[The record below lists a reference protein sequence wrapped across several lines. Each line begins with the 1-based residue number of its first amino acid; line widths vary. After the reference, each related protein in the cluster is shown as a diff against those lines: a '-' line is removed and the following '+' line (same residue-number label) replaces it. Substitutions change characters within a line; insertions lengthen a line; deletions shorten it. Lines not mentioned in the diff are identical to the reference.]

1 MIFIYY
7 YYFIVFGEL
16 IFALAL
22 FNVSWQLEESQRRLS
37 GALCFCLLCP
47 LYAQHRTMRVQSL
60 NPGFELQTLMSNPI
74 TVNSEYNTA
83 CCLAHHRAVPA
94 VYILPVACSF

>member
-22 FNVSWQLEESQRRLS
+22 FNVSWQLEEIQRRLS

-47 LYAQHRTMRVQSL
+47 LYAQHRTMRVQ
-60 NPGFELQTLMSNPI
+60 TLMSNPI
-74 TVNSEYNTA
+74 TVNSEYNTV

-94 VYILPVACSF
+94 VYILPVSCSF